1 MWKNVK
7 EVKPKQIEGKQTY
20 LNIIKINFKSCS
32 FVVRFF
38 AFCGLTMCD
47 IKTCNK
53 INVVG
58 LEILNILVYH
68 KMFLRRNFFFD
79 GFLAVSVIFLCFI
92 GLSYFLT
99 FLLSSSSLTGLSCF
113 MKVKRKMQ
121 FILCFLKCASKS
133 LRSQSLN
140 FLLPNNLSLTITIP
154 LKFTAT
160 TQQHH

>member
-68 KMFLRRNFFFD
+68 KNFLGEIFFWRIF
-79 GFLAVSVIFLCFI
+79 GCFFYYFSLFYQTFL
-92 GLSYFLT
+92 LSYFLT
-99 FLLSSSSLTGLSCF
+99 FFLIIIISDWLKLLHESQEENAIYF
-113 MKVKRKMQ
+113 V
-121 FILCFLKCASKS
+121 FLEMCKQKFEVTEFEFPAS
-133 LRSQSLN
+133 
-140 FLLPNNLSLTITIP
+140 
-154 LKFTAT
+154 
-160 TQQHH
+160 